1 MKIRESI
8 LILTIMGVLAACGSG
23 DVHQDNTGESTDSL
37 AVETPAGRMENIS
50 EETDNDPDSFSET
63 DEPSSNYIYA
73 GGPYGELSIN
83 LSDGWTADIA
93 PVDSDKLMYGL
104 YGIILKPEGE
114 KGQIELFCIDGF
126 GVCGTGLEETEI
138 TLAGDTALVGTY
150 DEHEH
155 WDFIVVKRG
164 NPEIVA
170 QHTDCDSWSEQ
181 MWDQALAI
189 LDTFTFDEEK
199 TEGGIGQYIPESE
212 NDTIAV
218 IMSVTNVTPSGLNVH
233 FRQYDTSKNSEFIY
247 GESYKLQVLNGDT
260 WEDVPPIIDNGG
272 FNDIGYILPA
282 GGEATMET
290 DWEWLYGRLA
300 PGTYRITKSI
310 LDGDR
315 TAHVNIP
322 IYFLT
327 AQFIIAEE

>member
-1 MKIRESI
+1 MKIRESVFI
-8 LILTIMGVLAACGSG
+8 LAIMGVLAACGSG
-23 DVHQDNTGESTDSL
+23 DAHQGNAGESTDL
-37 AVETPAGRMENIS
+37 VTVEVSVGGQESISMEANNDTNSASEIEEIS
-50 EETDNDPDSFSET
+50 A
-63 DEPSSNYIYA
+63 NYIYA

-83 LSDGWTADIA
+83 LTDGWTADIA

-104 YGIILKPEGE
+104 YGIVLKPEGE

-150 DEHEH
+150 DDHEH

-164 NPEIVA
+164 TPEIVA
-170 QHTDCDSWSEQ
+170 QHTDCDSWSEE
-181 MWDQALAI
+181 MWNQALEI
-189 LDTFTFDEEK
+189 LDTFSFDENK

-212 NDTIAV
+212 DDTIAV
-218 IMSVTNVTPSGLNVH
+218 IMSVTNVTPSGLTVH
-233 FRQYDTSKNSEFIY
+233 FKQYDESIGGEFTY

-282 GGEATMET
+282 GREVTMET
-290 DWEWLYGRLA
+290 DWEWLYGRLE
-300 PGTYRITKSI
+300 PGTYRITKTI
-310 LDGDR
+310 VDGDR

-322 IYFLT
+322 LYFLT
-327 AQFIIAEE
+327 AQFVIAGE